1 MKWLL
6 LIAIILLIFGASR
19 LPQAGRS
26 LGQAFRAFREE
37 FKMSK
42 EKKSG

>member
-6 LIAIILLIFGASR
+6 LVVIILLIFGASR

-26 LGQAFRAFREE
+26 LGQAFRAFRHELD
-37 FKMSK
+37 SAK

>member
-1 MKWLL
+1 MTWLL
-6 LIAIILLIFGASR
+6 LVAIILLIFGASR

-37 FKMSK
+37 FSK
-42 EKKSG
+42 RSE